1 MQPQRDPRARRDT
14 LPPTD
19 ARQASPR
26 KMNFRVLLASMALAV
41 AAGIVLLVG
50 FWRATP
56 PRVDASSGG
65 NPSQNTQQA
74 APPSATAQPG
84 AGGAPEATPS
94 PTAPPAQNPSTP

>member
-1 MQPQRDPRARRDT
+1 
-14 LPPTD
+14 
-19 ARQASPR
+19 
-26 KMNFRVLLASMALAV
+26 MNFRVLLASMVLATV
-41 AAGIVLLVG
+41 VGVVLVIG

-84 AGGAPEATPS
+84 AGGAPETAPAT
-94 PTAPPAQNPSTP
+94 TTPPAQNPSTP

>member
-14 LPPTD
+14 VPPTD

-26 KMNFRVLLASMALAV
+26 KGNFRVLLASMALAV
-41 AAGIVLLVG
+41 VVGVVLVAG

-65 NPSQNTQQA
+65 NPSQNTEQA

-84 AGGAPEATPS
+84 AGGAPE
-94 PTAPPAQNPSTP
+94 TAPTPTNPPEQKPSTP

>member
-1 MQPQRDPRARRDT
+1 MQPQLDPRARRSSIE
-14 LPPTD
+14 PTD

-26 KMNFRVLLASMALAV
+26 KTNFRVLLASMALAV
-41 AAGIVLLVG
+41 AVGVVLVVG

-84 AGGAPEATPS
+84 AGGAPETAPAT
-94 PTAPPAQNPSTP
+94 TTPPAQNPSTP